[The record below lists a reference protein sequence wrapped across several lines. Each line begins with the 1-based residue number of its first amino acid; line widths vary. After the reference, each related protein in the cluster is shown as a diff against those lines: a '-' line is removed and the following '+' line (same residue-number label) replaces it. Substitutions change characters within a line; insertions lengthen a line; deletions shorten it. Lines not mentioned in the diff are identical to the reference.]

1 MEPTKESERV
11 KLLIDIIV
19 NRYQQIESTVP
30 LLSKEL
36 SEAER
41 KVLKVVASVKKV
53 TIGSIGKALN
63 LPASTTT
70 WLVGNLVKRS
80 ILKREQDQ
88 SDRRKIWIG
97 LTEKGGALAGLM
109 ERIPDRIAA
118 DLLYKLDPEQRQTF
132 VLLVD
137 KALSK
142 IEESGSL

>member
-11 KLLIDIIV
+11 KLLIDMIV
-19 NRYQQIESTVP
+19 GRYKEIESTVP

-41 KVLKVVASVKKV
+41 KALKVVAGVKRA
-53 TIGSIGKALN
+53 TIGSIGETLN
-63 LPASTTT
+63 MPASSTT

-80 ILKREQDQ
+80 IFKREQDK
-88 SDRRKIWIG
+88 SDRRKIWIE
-97 LTEKGGALAGLM
+97 LTEKGNALAGLM
-109 ERIPDRIAA
+109 DRIPDRIAA

-132 VLLVD
+132 VSLVD
-137 KALSK
+137 KALNR